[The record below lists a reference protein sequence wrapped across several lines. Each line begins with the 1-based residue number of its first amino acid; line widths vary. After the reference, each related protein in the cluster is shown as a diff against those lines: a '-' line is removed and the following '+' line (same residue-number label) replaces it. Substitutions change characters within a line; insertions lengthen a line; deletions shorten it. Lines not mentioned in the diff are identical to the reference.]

1 MNNLE
6 TSDQISLTSGQRRR
20 HLEHIQPS
28 RGTTPP
34 KRGADQIQGHTPTGQ
49 IAQIATTQYHVLPN
63 EEAVKIA
70 DATAEQMGLVP
81 FDEFTG
87 SWFQRLDDHVIRDGF
102 KVHALYALNEP
113 YKVNG
118 DEMHIG
124 VGVHNSIDGTTSFG
138 AGVFTFRNACRNM
151 VLAGSKGYHQDFDQ
165 RKTLEY
171 VYKRHTAAIDPVVGQ
186 LSHIIGGIMDRAVDI
201 IESYKKM
208 AKKRADEKYLDD
220 LQTGSSGAG
229 SPPRST
235 QATYSQTPR
244 RPPRSTPN
252 PTPSGTYTT
261 TSPPTSGT
269 TTPPTC
275 GSRYSSST
283 TSTRSYPSRRPRT
296 CRPPQ
301 ASPETP
307 SASSAAAPNAHTSTS
322 AHSPEPSR
330 PSSATGRRDTA
341 PSSQPTSQ
349 ASASNTSPRDAV
361 DSGNL

>member
-1 MNNLE
+1 ME
-6 TSDQISLTSGQRRR
+6 TSDQISLTSGQPDDTWSQYN
-20 HLEHIQPS
+20 LAEVPLLLNGEQTKYKAILQ
-28 RGTTPP
+28 
-34 KRGADQIQGHTPTGQ
+34 AGQ

-87 SWFQRLDDHVIRDGF
+87 SWFQRLDDHVIVDGF

-186 LSHIIGGIMDRAVDI
+186 LSHIICSIMDRAVDI

-208 AKKRADEKYLDD
+208 AKKKADEKYLDD
-220 LQTGSSGAG
+220 LQSKA
-229 SPPRST
+229 PKE
-235 QATYSQTPR
+235 QATRQSLPQLPTR
-244 RPPRSTPN
+244 RPNEGHHTQRQTRNRLGHIQRHHRKHLAQQSTNMRIKIFHFDHLHKVIPL
-252 PTPSGTYTT
+252 
-261 TSPPTSGT
+261 
-269 TTPPTC
+269 
-275 GSRYSSST
+275 
-283 TSTRSYPSRRPRT
+283 
-296 CRPPQ
+296 Q
-301 ASPETP
+301 A
-307 SASSAAAPNAHTSTS
+307 A
-322 AHSPEPSR
+322 
-330 PSSATGRRDTA
+330 
-341 PSSQPTSQ
+341 
-349 ASASNTSPRDAV
+349 
-361 DSGNL
+361 

>member
-1 MNNLE
+1 MNNTE
-6 TSDQISLTSGQRRR
+6 TSNQISLTSGQ
-20 HLEHIQPS
+20 QD
-28 RGTTPP
+28 TTWNRYNLAEVPLLLNGEQT
-34 KRGADQIQGHTPTGQ
+34 KYKAILQGNQ
-49 IAQIATTQYHVLPN
+49 IAQIATNQYHVLPN

-201 IESYKKM
+201 IEGYKKM
-208 AKKRADEKYLDD
+208 AKKRADDKYLDD
-220 LQTGSSGAG
+220 LQTRLL
-229 SPPRST
+229 RSRLP
-235 QATYSQTPR
+235 AKV
-244 RPPRSTPN
+244 
-252 PTPSGTYTT
+252 
-261 TSPPTSGT
+261 
-269 TTPPTC
+269 
-275 GSRYSSST
+275 
-283 TSTRSYPSRRPRT
+283 YPSYLLADQDKATTLNAKPDTVWDVYNDITANIWHNDATNMRIKIFQFDHLHKVIPL
-296 CRPPQ
+296 Q
-301 ASPETP
+301 A
-307 SASSAAAPNAHTSTS
+307 A
-322 AHSPEPSR
+322 
-330 PSSATGRRDTA
+330 
-341 PSSQPTSQ
+341 
-349 ASASNTSPRDAV
+349 
-361 DSGNL
+361 